1 MCLLFTFLMF
11 HITRYWKKLACEYKS
26 AADEA
31 KAELEEF
38 QEDSRALEHE
48 LESQLEQAEAKTK
61 ELKSLSN
68 KYDFDCEKGHYVQ
81 LAFLQIAAGE

>member
-1 MCLLFTFLMF
+1 MF
-11 HITRYWKKLACEYKS
+11 NLARYWKKLACEHKT

-68 KYDFDCEKGHYVQ
+68 K
-81 LAFLQIAAGE
+81 

>member
-1 MCLLFTFLMF
+1 MTLTLVFLMF
-11 HITRYWKKLACEYKS
+11 YFVRYWKKLACEYKT

-68 KYDFDCEKGHYVQ
+68 KYDILIV
-81 LAFLQIAAGE
+81 LIQILIATIEI